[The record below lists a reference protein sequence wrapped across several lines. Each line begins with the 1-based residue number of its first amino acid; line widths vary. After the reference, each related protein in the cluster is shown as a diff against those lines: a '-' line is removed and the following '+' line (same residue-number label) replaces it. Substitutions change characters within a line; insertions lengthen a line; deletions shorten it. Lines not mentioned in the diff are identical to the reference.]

1 MLGEKQSGRSMV
13 EMLGVLAIVAVL
25 AVGIIAIYNM
35 AMGRMRTNQTID
47 LVQTLVY
54 DLRTANMVRGHYYGT
69 GKGETVSNY
78 NDYQAYL
85 AKKKVI
91 PRSLCSGN
99 KAGGVD
105 EECKTLSHPLGGE
118 LRISPTEEGK
128 AQAGTDDP
136 DASKQTVSITLL
148 NLNRAA
154 CIYIATADWSTG
166 GGTSD
171 TIQSMKVGDSAN
183 EITEYPADIS
193 DVAADCVGKDK
204 SIVFT
209 LRSLKISK

>member
-1 MLGEKQSGRSMV
+1 MSREKQKGRTMV

-35 AMGRMRTNQTID
+35 AMGRLRINQTID
-47 LVQTLVY
+47 LVQNLVY

-69 GKGETVSNY
+69 GKGETVNTY
-78 NDYQAYL
+78 ADYQVYL

-91 PRSLCSGN
+91 PRLLCSGD
-99 KAGGVD
+99 KTGGED
-105 EECKTLSHPLGGE
+105 TECKILTHPLGGE

-128 AQAGTDDP
+128 AQVGSDNP
-136 DASKQTVSITLL
+136 EASKQTVAITLL
-148 NLNRAA
+148 NLNRSA
-154 CIYIATADWSTG
+154 CVYIATADWSTG

-171 TIQSMKVGDSAN
+171 TVQSIKVGNAAT
-183 EITEYPADIS
+183 EITEYPADIA
-193 DVAADCVGKDK
+193 DVVGDCTGKDV

-209 LRSLKISK
+209 LRSLKLSK